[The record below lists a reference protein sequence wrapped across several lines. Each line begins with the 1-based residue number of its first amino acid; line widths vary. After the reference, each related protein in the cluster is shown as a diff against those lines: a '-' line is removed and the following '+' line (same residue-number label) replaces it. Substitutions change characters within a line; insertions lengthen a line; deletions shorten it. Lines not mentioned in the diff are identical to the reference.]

1 MNDTVLKNI
10 GKSRADMLHAFI
22 GTTFILEY
30 GIIKNI
36 PAKGIVTVEMSV
48 ADSADDIIITNC
60 VYANLAGSSFS
71 LNIKPNVDDKV
82 MVFFPRKFLGAMFK
96 KESNEALVS
105 ECGNGY
111 SLMGGIA
118 VPMNQYHETKH
129 KNYIDLS
136 DGNLTLKLAY
146 DEENERNLF
155 SLATSADGSLSLSL
169 GYNEDEDKSMVELS
183 AQADGNITLINTVTT
198 VTIEDDGAYSI
209 DNGKSTVSAD
219 KDGNITL
226 SNAVT
231 TVTIEDDGAYSIDN
245 GKSTV
250 SVDKN
255 GNISIDAKSGKVT
268 IKNSS
273 ANLFT
278 ILKGMLQILNSS
290 LATAGSPANHTV
302 VPGQCTAQDTQL
314 GQLMQ

>member
-1 MNDTVLKNI
+1 MNDTILKNI

-30 GIIKNI
+30 GIVKNI

-71 LNIKPNVDDKV
+71 LNIKPNIDDKV

-118 VPMNQYHETKH
+118 VPMNQYQETTH

-155 SLATSADGSLSLSL
+155 SLTTSADGSLSLSL
-169 GYNEDEDKSMVELS
+169 GYNEDEDKGMVELS
-183 AQADGNITLINTVTT
+183 AQADGNITL
-198 VTIEDDGAYSI
+198 
-209 DNGKSTVSAD
+209 
-219 KDGNITL
+219 

-231 TVTIEDDGAYSIDN
+231 TVTVGDDGAYNIDN

-250 SVDKN
+250 SVDKD
-255 GNISIDAKSGKVT
+255 GNVIIDAKSGKVT

-302 VPGQCTAQDTQL
+302 VPNQFSQQDTQL